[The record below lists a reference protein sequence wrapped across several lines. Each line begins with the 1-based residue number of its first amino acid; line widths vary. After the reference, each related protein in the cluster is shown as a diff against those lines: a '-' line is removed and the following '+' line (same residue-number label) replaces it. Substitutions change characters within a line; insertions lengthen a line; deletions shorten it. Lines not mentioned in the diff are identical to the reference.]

1 MEALPRAMEAQADE
15 EAGESMNDD
24 EIRGTLRGLL
34 AAPVPPAPLRL
45 EPRPEP
51 RAGLLMALAA
61 GAMVAALV
69 VSLLM
74 PSPRAPGRAATGP
87 VASRIDA
94 VEAKIAAVG
103 DVELRRLMERE
114 AELLREELE
123 LAR

>member
-1 MEALPRAMEAQADE
+1 
-15 EAGESMNDD
+15 MNDD